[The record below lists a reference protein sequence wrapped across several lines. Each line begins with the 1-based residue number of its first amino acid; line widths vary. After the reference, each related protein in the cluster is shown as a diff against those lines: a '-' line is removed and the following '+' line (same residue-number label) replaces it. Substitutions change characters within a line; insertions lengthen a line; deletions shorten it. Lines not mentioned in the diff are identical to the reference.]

1 MNTKIIYT
9 EKDCEASVRVIAQCQ
24 ALSVVKLCDGQ
35 NLPYRVVTHGLFSAK
50 LKRCIIYDSI
60 AYDTLSDALK
70 KFSTLINEVYGV
82 K

>member
-1 MNTKIIYT
+1 MDTSIIYT
-9 EKDCEASVRVIAQCQ
+9 EKDCEASVRVIACCE
-24 ALSVVKLCDGQ
+24 AISIVKLCDGQ

-60 AYDTLSDALK
+60 AYNTLSDALK
-70 KFSTLINEVYGV
+70 KFSNLINEVYGI

>member
-1 MNTKIIYT
+1 MDTSIIYT
-9 EKDCEASVRVIAQCQ
+9 EKNCEASVRVIAYCE

-50 LKRCIIYDSI
+50 LQKCVIYDSI
-60 AYDTLSDALK
+60 AYNTFSDALK
-70 KFSTLINEVYGV
+70 KFSSLINEVYGI

>member
-9 EKDCEASVRVIAQCQ
+9 EEDSGASVRIITNCE

-50 LKRCIIYDSI
+50 LQRCIIYDSI
-60 AYDTLSDALK
+60 AYNTLSDALK

>member
-1 MNTKIIYT
+1 MDTSIIYT
-9 EKDCEASVRVIAQCQ
+9 EKDCEASVRVIAHCE

-50 LKRCIIYDSI
+50 LKRCVIYDSI
-60 AYDTLSDALK
+60 AYNRLSDALK
-70 KFSTLINEVYGV
+70 KFSTLINEVYGI

>member
-1 MNTKIIYT
+1 MDTSIIYT
-9 EKDCEASVRVIAQCQ
+9 EKDCEASVRIIAQCE

-50 LKRCIIYDSI
+50 LKKCVIYDSI
-60 AYDTLSDALK
+60 AYNTLSDALE
-70 KFSTLINEVYGV
+70 KFSTLINEVYGI

>member
-1 MNTKIIYT
+1 MDTSIIYV
-9 EKDCEASVRVIAQCQ
+9 EKDCEASVRVIAQCE

-35 NLPYRVVTHGLFSAK
+35 NLPYRVVTHGLFSAS

-70 KFSTLINEVYGV
+70 KFSNLINEVYSI